1 MPGATMTTVNNI
13 LKEIYQGRIREQL
26 QNEIIGLKRIEGS
39 SDGIET
45 TVGGKY
51 VTFPLRVRRNQ
62 GIGYRAEDSALPT
75 AGQQGYASVRIGL
88 KYGYGR
94 IRITGQVMKLAKT
107 NPQAFANAMDKEMTG
122 LKDDIRK
129 DSARIFYG
137 DGSGKVAVANAA
149 GTTTTLVSP
158 NVQYVQVG
166 MVVDLY
172 DVANALVAGGP
183 RTITAINKGTGT
195 VTFTPAAGAAT
206 ASGHYI
212 VRQGNYNL
220 EPAGLALAV
229 AATGQYQNLDPASE
243 PEWAAVVN
251 ANGGT
256 NRALSEALMIRMVDD
271 VRVNGGKTSLIL
283 TSLGLRRAYFNLLV
297 QNRRYVD
304 TKTYAG
310 GYIGLPFNSGRE
322 IPVVEDVDAP
332 PNIQWYLDESCFTV
346 YREEPWSWIDADG
359 DIFKWVVN
367 YDAWEAVLA
376 QYWELGL
383 DRRNAQGKLA
393 DLTEA

>member
-1 MPGATMTTVNNI
+1 MPGATMSTVNNI
-13 LKEIYQGRIREQL
+13 LKEIYQGKIREQL
-26 QNEIIGLKRIEGS
+26 QDEIIGLKRIEGTS
-39 SDGIET
+39 AGVET

-62 GIGYRAEDSALPT
+62 GIGYRDEDTALPA
-75 AGQQGYASVRIGL
+75 AGQQGYASVRVAL
-88 KYGYGR
+88 RYGYGR

-107 NPQAFANAMDKEMTG
+107 NPQAFANAMDQEMTG

-137 DGSGKVAVANAA
+137 DASGKVVTATGA
-149 GTTTTLVSP
+149 GSTTTLVST

-166 MVVDLY
+166 MVVDAFTA
-172 DVANALVAGGP
+172 ANAANGTNLTVTGIDK
-183 RTITAINKGTGT
+183 TTGT
-195 VTFTPAAGAAT
+195 VTFTPAASGAT
-206 ASGHYI
+206 AAGGYL
-212 VRQGNYNL
+212 VRAGNRNL
-220 EPAGLALAV
+220 EPNGLTGIV
-229 AATGQYQNLDPASE
+229 AASGQLQNLDPASE
-243 PEWAAVVN
+243 PEWKSVVN

-256 NRALSEALMIRMVDD
+256 ARALSEALMIRMVDD

-283 TSLGLRRAYFNLLV
+283 TSLGVRRAYFNLLV

-304 TKTYAG
+304 TKTYEG

-322 IPVVEDVDAP
+322 IPLVEDVDAP
-332 PNIQWYLDESCFTV
+332 PGILWFLDESCFKV

-376 QYWELGL
+376 QYWELGI

-393 DLTEA
+393 DITEA